1 MESDSKADGEI
12 ILIINKIIMLL
23 GKANEPV
30 WEQEIKKLLLNFKTA
45 DDKARVILLLR
56 RMIASGAGSLSDLV
70 LYRNGKVLTE
80 ETNAL
85 QALLNE
91 AYSYCKNY

>member
-1 MESDSKADGEI
+1 MESDSKKDGEI
-12 ILIINKIIMLL
+12 ILILNKIIMLL
-23 GKANEPV
+23 GKSNEPA

-70 LYRNGKVLTE
+70 LYRDGKVLTE